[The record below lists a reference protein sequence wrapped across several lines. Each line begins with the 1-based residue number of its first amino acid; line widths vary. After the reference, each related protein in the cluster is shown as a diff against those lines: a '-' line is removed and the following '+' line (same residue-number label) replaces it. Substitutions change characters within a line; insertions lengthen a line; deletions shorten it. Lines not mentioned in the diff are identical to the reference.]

1 MNHSFG
7 LSCGVLSRNH
17 DDFKQHAGIHVA
29 IAVSRTPRS
38 PPMTKRSGAD
48 ARKKAAFSSHL
59 ARRATLLEFRVIA
72 RICWLSVCVV
82 ALISGSATAL
92 AQSLKPPYDPSKD
105 IILVWNQV
113 MLDANAGD
121 SRLLLQDQGGPT
133 RTSRAFAIVSV
144 AMFDALNSI
153 SHRYEP
159 YLTELTG
166 YNAADPTAAVSTA
179 ARDTLLALFPQQARS
194 FRSAYAAA
202 MANVPVGTA
211 RSRGIVLGRKVAEAI
226 LAERSN
232 DNSDLNLPY
241 NPNPLPGY
249 HQPDPLHPNQGFY
262 APHWGFVTP
271 FVMTNVHSHLSPP
284 PPALDSFEYAVG
296 YQQLLDFGGD
306 GIQYPTLRSKQET
319 VTGIFWA
326 YDGTPGL
333 GTPPRLYNQ
342 IVRTIAIQKR
352 NTVESNARL
361 FALVNLAMADAGI
374 QCWYSKYYYELW
386 RPIVGIREGDDD
398 TNEFTTG
405 DPNWVPL
412 GAPATNGAGDG
423 VNFTPPFPA
432 YGSGHASFGTAAFSM
447 TARFYGTGDIRFR
460 FTSDEY
466 NGINRGSDGKI
477 RPVVTR
483 TYNDLNEAIL
493 ENATSRIYLGIH
505 WPYDASAGIDSAI
518 VLADEIYNSVLTRR
532 APR

>member
-1 MNHSFG
+1 
-7 LSCGVLSRNH
+7 
-17 DDFKQHAGIHVA
+17 
-29 IAVSRTPRS
+29 
-38 PPMTKRSGAD
+38 
-48 ARKKAAFSSHL
+48 
-59 ARRATLLEFRVIA
+59 
-72 RICWLSVCVV
+72 
-82 ALISGSATAL
+82 
-92 AQSLKPPYDPSKD
+92 
-105 IILVWNQV
+105 

-159 YLTELTG
+159 YFTELTG
-166 YNAADPTAAVSTA
+166 YNSASQMAAVSTA
-179 ARDTLLALFPQQARS
+179 ARDTLLSLYPQQARS
-194 FRSAYAAA
+194 FRSAYTAA
-202 MANVPVGTA
+202 MANVPAGNA
-211 RSRGIVLGRKVAEAI
+211 RAKGIDLGRKVASAI

-232 DNSDLNLPY
+232 DNSNLSMSYTPSD
-241 NPNPLPGY
+241 LPGY
-249 HQPDPLHPNQGFY
+249 HQPDPLHPHQGFH
-262 APHWGFVTP
+262 APHWGFVDP
-271 FVMTNVHSHLSPP
+271 FVMTNVHSHLSSP

-296 YQQLLDFGGD
+296 YQHLLDFGGD
-306 GIQYPTLRSKQET
+306 GIQYPTLRSRQQT

-352 NTVESNARL
+352 NSVESNARL

-374 QCWYSKYYYELW
+374 QCWYAKYYYEFW
-386 RPIVGIREGDDD
+386 RPIVGIRNGDDD
-398 TNEFTTG
+398 SNEFTTG
-405 DPNWVPL
+405 DPTWLPL

-432 YGSGHASFGTAAFSM
+432 YGSGHSSFGAAAFSI
-447 TARFYGTGDIRFR
+447 TSRFYGTSDIRFR

-466 NGINRGSDGKI
+466 NGINRGSDGKV

-483 TYNDLNEAIL
+483 TYNNLDEAIL
-493 ENATSRIYLGIH
+493 ENAASRIYLGIH
-505 WPYDASAGIDSAI
+505 WPCDASAGIDSGI
-518 VLADEIYNSVLTRR
+518 VIAEEVYDSVLTRR
-532 APR
+532 KKH